1 MDNGTKYPYRVRY
14 QTMSRTPFKRRHPVF
29 FFLLIAAGITA
40 FLLYFAGRKLPLYPC
55 WLLCLSVVT
64 FFFYGYDK
72 HQSEK
77 DGAWRVPEAVLHLL
91 SLTGGFIGAFL
102 GRRFYRHK
110 TQKIAFIIVIVLSA
124 LLHIALSLYFWLAR

>member
-1 MDNGTKYPYRVRY
+1 M
-14 QTMSRTPFKRRHPVF
+14 F

-55 WLLCLSVVT
+55 LLVCLSVVT
-64 FFFYGYDK
+64 FLFYGYDK

-91 SLTGGFIGAFL
+91 SLAGGFVGAFL